1 MVNHPCPPPHGSS
14 GAAASESSLGVRTPK
29 EAIPEVSIS
38 PSPLSPSWPESQA
51 SGGLGHRRPSSILPI
66 RCAGPAE
73 DTVALGVATRT
84 RWAGRGHCGPG
95 RGHPHP
101 VAGNPEASRPIC
113 AGGFTREK
121 ANQSEKRH
129 TTAWPR
135 ASFLGVK
142 I

>member
-73 DTVALGVATRT
+73 DTVALGAATRT
-84 RWAGRGHCGPG
+84 RWQETPRRLGPSERAASHVKRLINRKSATQLRGR
-95 RGHPHP
+95 
-101 VAGNPEASRPIC
+101 E
-113 AGGFTREK
+113 
-121 ANQSEKRH
+121 
-129 TTAWPR
+129 
-135 ASFLGVK
+135 
-142 I
+142 